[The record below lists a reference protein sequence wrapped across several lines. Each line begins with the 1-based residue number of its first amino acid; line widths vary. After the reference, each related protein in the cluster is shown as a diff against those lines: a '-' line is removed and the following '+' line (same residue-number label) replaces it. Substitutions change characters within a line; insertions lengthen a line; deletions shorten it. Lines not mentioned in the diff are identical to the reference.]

1 MDIRAENG
9 REGGTVMTTIRGMG
23 TVAAKYW
30 WVLLVR
36 GILLIALGIAMLAWP
51 QETLTVFVVLFA
63 AYLFVDG
70 VMSIAQ
76 GFSERK
82 AGQPSG
88 WSFVQGV
95 LAIAFG
101 IIVLVWPREI
111 ATVFVYIIAIWA
123 ILAAI
128 AGIAAGLRVRQVPD
142 SGWGW
147 FLAWGI
153 LAGIFGIVLLFN
165 PGAGIL
171 SLLWLVA
178 IWAIM
183 SGIVFAIASFFVRK
197 VGNQI
202 VNSPDF

>member
-1 MDIRAENG
+1 
-9 REGGTVMTTIRGMG
+9 MTTIRGMG

-36 GILLIALGIAMLAWP
+36 GILLIVLGIAMLAWP

-101 IIVLVWPREI
+101 IIVLVWPD
-111 ATVFVYIIAIWA
+111 TVGKVIMYIVAIWA

-128 AGIAAGLRVRQVPD
+128 GGIAAGLRLRKTPG

-153 LAGIFGIVLLFN
+153 LAGIFGIALLFN
-165 PGAGIL
+165 PAAGIL
-171 SLLWLVA
+171 SILWLVA

-197 VGNQI
+197 VGNAI
-202 VNSPDF
+202 VNAPQA